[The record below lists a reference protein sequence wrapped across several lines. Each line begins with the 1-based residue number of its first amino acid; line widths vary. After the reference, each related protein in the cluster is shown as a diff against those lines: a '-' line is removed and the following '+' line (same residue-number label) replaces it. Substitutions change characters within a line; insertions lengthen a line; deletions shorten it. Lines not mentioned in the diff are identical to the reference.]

1 MYQPESLDHLVTD
14 RLIRVS
20 DVVALTGIPKTSLYR
35 LMSRGQFPKPQKLG
49 RASYWKLSE
58 INRFLSDPAHY
69 TSALP
74 QNKEGSPPANRGSL
88 DLERTSAE
96 DSRA

>member
-1 MYQPESLDHLVTD
+1 MCQSEFLARLVTE
-14 RLIRVS
+14 RLIRIS
-20 DVVALTGIPKTSLYR
+20 DVVALTGIPKTTLYR
-35 LMSRGQFPKPQKLG
+35 LMSQGKFPKPQKFG

-58 INRFLSDPAHY
+58 VKRFLSDPGHY
-69 TSALP
+69 SPALP
-74 QNKEGSPPANRGSL
+74 QDEEGSPPANRGSL